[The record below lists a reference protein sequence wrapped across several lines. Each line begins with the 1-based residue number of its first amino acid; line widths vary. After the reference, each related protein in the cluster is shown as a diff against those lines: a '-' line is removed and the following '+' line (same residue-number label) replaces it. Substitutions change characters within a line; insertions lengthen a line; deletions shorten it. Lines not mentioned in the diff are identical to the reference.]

1 MITSI
6 NEFKE
11 QYTSNFKNELSEHVL
26 AFFIKYGADYWN
38 NEDSV
43 YEYIQNNSEDD
54 LNDENIK
61 LLLDALAEAMHKYEN
76 KFEPID
82 SNEYEIDQ
90 VIDIITDVEELKKIE
105 EGSGKNLQTTNLTY
119 KSVDRN
125 DIIWITCML
134 KPRNSSSAYPMGE
147 MGVIKCKVLET
158 FYGLTKLKQLK
169 ASDKII

>member
-6 NEFKE
+6 KIFKE
-11 QYTSNFKNELSEHVL
+11 QYKSNFKNELDEHVL

-38 NEDSV
+38 NEGSV

-54 LNDENIK
+54 LNDENVK
-61 LLLDALAEAMHKYEN
+61 LLLNALADAMHKYEN

-82 SNEYEIDQ
+82 SSEYEIDQ

-169 ASDKII
+169 ATDKII